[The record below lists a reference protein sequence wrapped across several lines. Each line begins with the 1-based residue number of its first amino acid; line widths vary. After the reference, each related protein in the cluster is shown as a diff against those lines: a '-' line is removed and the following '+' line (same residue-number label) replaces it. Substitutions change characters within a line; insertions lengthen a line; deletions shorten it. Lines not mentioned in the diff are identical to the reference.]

1 MLLPELQQK
10 LSLQVHACHWPLPTV
25 GADEVSGEVVVVKS
39 LSYILL
45 LMVPEQVQDWHFC
58 SYQCVSFLVLWLTEE
73 VLTFCFFFF
82 AFWGKSLSCVH
93 QLCFLTVGACCSFL
107 STMCECNHKV
117 VYFLNNFFCSGVV
130 G

>member
-1 MLLPELQQK
+1 VLTLLFFLHRENGDFSILMKDMLLIHHLK
-10 LSLQVHACHWPLPTV
+10 A
-25 GADEVSGEVVVVKS
+25 GGG
-39 LSYILL
+39 
-45 LMVPEQVQDWHFC
+45 FC
-58 SYQCVSFLVLWLTEE
+58 
-73 VLTFCFFFF
+73 

-93 QLCFLTVGACCSFL
+93 QLCFLTGSSCCSFL